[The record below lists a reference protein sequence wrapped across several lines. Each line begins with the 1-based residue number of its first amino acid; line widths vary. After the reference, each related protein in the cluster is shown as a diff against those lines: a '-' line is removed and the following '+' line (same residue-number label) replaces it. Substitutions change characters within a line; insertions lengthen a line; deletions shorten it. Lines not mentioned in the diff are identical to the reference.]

1 VIHVDSSL
9 SVASGGTG
17 TWERPVKTLQDAQ
30 AIAIKAYDIVFV
42 RVGDS
47 LNCPYDTGPN
57 GYQFQAEH
65 QYLVGEGTSL
75 MLCTANCGNI
85 PLWTTTASSTY
96 PVITNAVGPAIQ
108 LNKPDVLVDHLS
120 IEGASI
126 GITDGTGIAAGTAY
140 VNDVQIKGT
149 GPSQTGV
156 IIRDIDDKQA
166 TFNFTNMKLSNLT
179 ADGFVV
185 SSTSSKSSPFV
196 NLSDSTITDTS
207 GSAVVANNF
216 AQPLDSAPG
225 RVRIYNTTIANSTGP
240 AIVVTGANAIVEKST
255 ILNLQNYGI
264 SVTGTPVGTSATSG
278 TSTVQVTDSNIA
290 ANIGI
295 QGSAPNDND
304 LIDITISNNLLTA
317 PAGGNGINLAV
328 NGSGTAAGGPSGAIN
343 ANIIGNR
350 ISGLATTAYY
360 TGTAGG
366 ILRPVQLASDIY
378 LTTSNTV
385 AGLNSLSVKA
395 VGPDNLSA
403 LNNNAVISTMP
414 KPNPTTTGTTATF
427 PPPPPPN
434 YDPALIVPL
443 PTP

>member
-1 VIHVDSSL
+1 
-9 SVASGGTG
+9 
-17 TWERPVKTLQDAQ
+17 
-30 AIAIKAYDIVFV
+30 
-42 RVGDS
+42 
-47 LNCPYDTGPN
+47 
-57 GYQFQAEH
+57 
-65 QYLVGEGTSL
+65 
-75 MLCTANCGNI
+75 
-85 PLWTTTASSTY
+85 
-96 PVITNAVGPAIQ
+96 VITNAVGPAIQ

-126 GITDGTGIAAGTAY
+126 GITDGAGIAAGTAY

-156 IIRDIDDKQA
+156 LIRDIDEKQA

-185 SSTSSKSSPFV
+185 SSTTSNSSPFV
-196 NLSDSTITDTS
+196 NVSDSTITDTS

-216 AQPLDSAPG
+216 AQPSDSAPG
-225 RVRIYNTTIANSTGP
+225 RVRIYNTKIVNSTGP

-264 SVTGTPVGTSATSG
+264 SVTGTPVGATTTSGTSTVRVTSG
-278 TSTVQVTDSNIA
+278 TSTVQVTDSIIQ

-350 ISGLATTAYY
+350 ITGLATTAYY

-366 ILRPVQLASDIY
+366 ITRSIQLASDIY
-378 LTTSNTV
+378 LTTSNTA

-395 VGPDNLSA
+395 VGPDNLAA
-403 LNNNAVISTMP
+403 LNNDAVISTMP
-414 KPNPTTTGTTATF
+414 KPSPATTGTTATF